1 MWCWAVMN
9 DATGEIVEEG
19 IVFEEDAKR
28 IAEEMGNGFTAELMP
43 M

>member
-9 DATGEIVEEG
+9 DVTGEIVEEG

-28 IAEEMGNGFTAELMP
+28 IAEGMGDGFTAELMP